1 MEVDGSSE
9 IGALGQSEVDAIG
22 RSGVGMSEF
31 DMSSPLNYGTPS
43 SNNPISSQGTPLRQ
57 RPDIGNLQRVRQFQI
72 SGSDLG
78 NVPESELAD
87 TGRIIE

>member
-22 RSGVGMSEF
+22 RSGIGMSEF

-43 SNNPISSQGTPLRQ
+43 SNNPISSQVKFQ
-57 RPDIGNLQRVRQFQI
+57 RFSKRSQF
-72 SGSDLG
+72 L
-78 NVPESELAD
+78 E
-87 TGRIIE
+87 